1 VTAMT
6 EKEIIL
12 AFIQILPILLIWM
25 RLESR
30 LSRLEGRFEMFLS
43 MMEKIFTSIE
53 TRHGP

>member
-1 VTAMT
+1 MT

-30 LSRLEGRFEMFLS
+30 LSRLEGRFDMFLA
-43 MMEKIFTSIE
+43 MMEKSFNSIE
-53 TRHGP
+53 KRHGS

>member
-1 VTAMT
+1 MT

-53 TRHGP
+53 TRHGS

>member
-1 VTAMT
+1 MT

-30 LSRLEGRFEMFLS
+30 LSRLEGRFDMFFS
-43 MMEKIFTSIE
+43 MMEKTFQSIE
-53 TRHGP
+53 KRH